1 MKYFNFFF
9 GYLHVTC
16 NSFFHKL
23 VSIQTYISKLSK
35 SGDFSTGE
43 IAADMMCKFD
53 DKYRGRIK
61 DINSL
66 LFVAIIYIL
75 VTN

>member
-9 GYLHVTC
+9 GYLQVTC

-53 DKYRGRIK
+53 KYRGRIK
-61 DINSL
+61 DIYSL